1 MRTEYQVLVI
11 PFIRDEHNGIK
22 YVVFKRTDNGNWQ
35 FIAGG
40 GEDSEK
46 PLEAAKRETREEAGI
61 NASDFYFLKTT
72 SMIPI
77 TEFKD
82 HKSKKGLYVI
92 PEYCFAVEMKNAV
105 INISTEH
112 TEYKL
117 ATYTEAASLLRYEGN
132 KTALWELNERIK
144 ANDLD
149 RV

>member
-1 MRTEYQVLVI
+1 MRAEFQVLVI
-11 PFIRDEHNGIK
+11 PFIRNENEGTK
-22 YVVFKRTDNGNWQ
+22 YLVFKRTDNSNWQ

-40 GEDSEK
+40 GEDSEI
-46 PLEAAKRETREEAGI
+46 PLEAAKRETREEANI
-61 NASDFYFLKTT
+61 IASEFYFLKTI

-77 TEFKD
+77 TEFRG

-105 INISTEH
+105 INISMEH
-112 TEYKL
+112 TDYKL
-117 ATYTEAASLLRYEGN
+117 ATYTEATSLLRYDGN

>member
-11 PFIRDEHNGIK
+11 PFIKDERNETK
-22 YVVFKRTDNGNWQ
+22 YVVFKRADNSNWQ

-40 GEDSEK
+40 GEDSES

-61 NASDFYFLKTT
+61 TASEFYFLKTIV
-72 SMIPI
+72 MIPI

-105 INISTEH
+105 IYISNEH
-112 TEYKL
+112 TDYKL
-117 ATYTEAASLLRYEGN
+117 LNYTEADSLLRYDGN